1 MFVQIG
7 QLLVDVVASFFVFL
21 LLARF
26 HFQWLRVPF
35 RNPIGEFIVAGS
47 NWAVR
52 PARKVIPPLAGLDLA
67 TLLVALLLQALALY
81 LMGAIAGGGLGNEP
95 GRTVAVLLVSA
106 AFDLARYSL
115 YILVFAVVVQAVLSW
130 TNPHSPVQPLFD
142 AMTRPF
148 LRPLRRVIPLL
159 GSVDLSPLVLL
170 VLLQVALI
178 LLAGLRGMAGGLFS
192 G

>member
-7 QLLVDVVASFFVFL
+7 QLLVEVVGSFFVFV

-35 RNPIGEFIVAGS
+35 RNPIGEFVIGAT
-47 NWAVR
+47 NWIVR

-67 TLLVALLLQALALY
+67 TLIAAWLLQALALY
-81 LMGAIAGGGLGNEP
+81 LLGAIAGGGLGAEP
-95 GRTVAVLLVSA
+95 GRMIAVLMVGA
-106 AFDLARYSL
+106 AFDLLRYSL
-115 YILVFAVVVQAVLSW
+115 YILIFAVVVQAVLSW
-130 TNPHSPVQPLFD
+130 VNPHSPVQPLFD

-159 GSVDLSPLVLL
+159 GNVDLSPLVLL
-170 VLLQVALI
+170 VLLQIALI
-178 LLAGLRGMAGGLFS
+178 ALAHLRGAAGGLF
-192 G
+192 